1 MKLEYILTH
10 NDDTVLVK
18 CTQSFSLCAK
28 LLCEKIMPK
37 VRYKSNKKKKSHL
50 RLCIRI
56 FIYLYSVEFSECFI
70 RFRDVILKEAD
81 KEKQEGNWA
90 AHCLLCFSLSRFVP
104 GKQSTEAV
112 NGVLTWASN
121 ETDGMGRG
129 GNAEG
134 RGEVGGAGGVSPTSL
149 H

>member
-1 MKLEYILTH
+1 MKLKYILIHT
-10 NDDTVLVK
+10 DDAVLVK

-28 LLCEKIMPK
+28 LLCEKIMPE
-37 VRYKSNKKKKSHL
+37 VRYKSNKKKSHL

-56 FIYLYSVEFSECFI
+56 FIYLYSVEFSECFL
-70 RFRDVILKEAD
+70 RFRDVTLKEAE

-90 AHCLLCFSLSRFVP
+90 VRCLLCFSPSCFLP
-104 GKQSTEAV
+104 GKQSTDAV
-112 NGVLTWASN
+112 NGLLTWASN
-121 ETDGMGRG
+121 ETDGMGWG

-134 RGEVGGAGGVSPTSL
+134 RGEVGGRGGVSPTSL